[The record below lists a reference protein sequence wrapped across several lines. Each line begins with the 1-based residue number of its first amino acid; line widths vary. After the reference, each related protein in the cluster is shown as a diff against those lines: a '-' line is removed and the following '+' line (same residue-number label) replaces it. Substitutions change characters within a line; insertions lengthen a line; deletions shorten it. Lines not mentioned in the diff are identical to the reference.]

1 MPINAANQ
9 GFRDDDDDTREG
21 CTDAYYW
28 IDGFV
33 SQSLHLNYLRLET
46 PKLPYPILHDQ
57 LVDLPQRWAALVLER
72 QAQYQGTRIC
82 GGVEGAK
89 EITEACWTTREK

>member
-21 CTDAYYW
+21 WTDAYYW

-33 SQSLHLNYLRLET
+33 SQSLPPELFDIGN
-46 PKLPYPILHDQ
+46 PK
-57 LVDLPQRWAALVLER
+57 
-72 QAQYQGTRIC
+72 
-82 GGVEGAK
+82 
-89 EITEACWTTREK
+89 ITISDSA